1 MSLDGGTV
9 VIDVQA
15 RFKNNLS
22 PGIDNANK
30 KVDAFTASMQRA
42 QTGLDKLGHTNAKL
56 DVTDNGTS
64 KVEKFLRTTKEFA
77 GKTFTSTIRII
88 DYATAPLRAIKNT
101 LFSIKGLAATVMGG
115 FAVNQG
121 IMQPVQMADTMENAR
136 IGFETLLGSAELA
149 DKKMKEIKEFAART
163 PFDSMG
169 VVSNVQQMLN
179 AGWDVNNVM
188 SDMEIIGNAAAAT
201 GNSSEGF
208 ARIITAIN
216 QMRMSG
222 KVNGQDIIA

>member
-30 KVDAFTASMQRA
+30 KVDAFSASMQKA
-42 QTGLDKLGHTNAKL
+42 QGELDRLGRTNSKL

-64 KVEKFLRTTKEFA
+64 KVQKFLRTTKEFA

-88 DYATAPLRAIKNT
+88 DYATAPLKAIKNT

-115 FAVNQG
+115 FAMNAGVMKP
-121 IMQPVQMADTMENAR
+121 IQMADTLENAK
-136 IGFETLLGSAELA
+136 IG
-149 DKKMKEIKEFAART
+149 
-163 PFDSMG
+163 
-169 VVSNVQQMLN
+169 
-179 AGWDVNNVM
+179 
-188 SDMEIIGNAAAAT
+188 
-201 GNSSEGF
+201 
-208 ARIITAIN
+208 
-216 QMRMSG
+216 
-222 KVNGQDIIA
+222 

>member
-30 KVDAFTASMQRA
+30 KVDAFSASMQKA
-42 QTGLDKLGHTNAKL
+42 QGELDRLGRTNSKL

-64 KVEKFLRTTKEFA
+64 KVQKFLRTTKEFA

-88 DYATAPLRAIKNT
+88 DYATAPLKAIKNT

-115 FAVNQG
+115 VAMNAG
-121 IMQPVQMADTMENAR
+121 IMNPIQMADTLENAK
-136 IGFETLLGSAELA
+136 IGFETLLGDAELA
-149 DKKMKEIKEFAART
+149 AKKMDEIKAFAAKT
-163 PFDSMG
+163 PFDTMG
-169 VVSNVQQMLN
+169 VVGNVQQMLN

-201 GNSSEGF
+201 GNSTEGF
-208 ARIITAIN
+208 TRIITAIN

-222 KVNGQDIIA
+222 KVNGQDISA